1 MPRRKLIF
9 LIEISESYNF
19 LGVMQHSTRGQ
30 QELDGISEF
39 HHGSYFIDGG
49 KLRPQKIHPD
59 WIKLVQA
66 YPKTMRMCSHDPF
79 LTYCGSCYLGPM
91 RVLRTEEIPRKP
103 RTRDDKRRRK
113 PSQPIPE
120 EAPLLDLMRPKHE
133 N

>member
-1 MPRRKLIF
+1 
-9 LIEISESYNF
+9 
-19 LGVMQHSTRGQ
+19 
-30 QELDGISEF
+30 
-39 HHGSYFIDGG
+39 
-49 KLRPQKIHPD
+49 
-59 WIKLVQA
+59 
-66 YPKTMRMCSHDPF
+66 
-79 LTYCGSCYLGPM
+79 M